1 MGIINVTPDSFSDG
15 GHHDHVDKALQHG
28 RRLVEEGA
36 DILDIGGESTRP
48 GAPPVDVE
56 TELQRVIPVIRGLK
70 DCGAAIS
77 VDTMKPE
84 VMAAALDAG
93 ADLINDVNALRAP
106 GALEVAAGSGCGIC
120 LMHMQGMP
128 QTMQIQPAYEDVV
141 SEVRQFL
148 QARIEAATDAG
159 IARERI
165 VCDPGFGFG
174 KKKAH
179 NISLFR
185 QLPEFAGLSPLLVG
199 ISRKSL
205 FGELTGRP
213 ATERVVASVAAAML
227 AAMKGASILRVH
239 DVAETVD
246 ALRVLHVLGTGLGSH
261 PEQGDHP

>member
-1 MGIINVTPDSFSDG
+1 MGIVNVTPDSFLDG
-15 GHHDHVDKALQHG
+15 GRHSQVDKALQHG
-28 RRLVEEGA
+28 RRLVEDGA

-48 GAPPVDVE
+48 GAIPVDVE
-56 TELQRVIPVIRGLK
+56 TELQRVVPVIRGLK

-84 VMAAALDAG
+84 VMAAALEAG

-106 GALEVAAGSGCGIC
+106 GALDVAAASGCGIC
-120 LMHMQGMP
+120 LMHVQGTP
-128 QTMQIQPAYEDVV
+128 QTMQIEPAYEDVV
-141 SEVRQFL
+141 AEVRRFL
-148 QARIEAATDAG
+148 RTRIKAATAAG

-174 KKKAH
+174 KKTAH
-179 NISLFR
+179 NIALFR
-185 QLPEFAGLSPLLVG
+185 QLPEFAKLSPLLVG

-213 ATERVVASVAAAML
+213 ATERVVASAAAAML

-246 ALRVLHVLGTGLGSH
+246 ALRVLRALGTGR
-261 PEQGDHP
+261 

>member
-1 MGIINVTPDSFSDG
+1 MGIINITPDSFSDG
-15 GHHDHVDKALQHG
+15 GRHDHVDKALAHG

-48 GAPPVDVE
+48 GATPVDVE
-56 TELQRVIPVIRGLK
+56 TELRRVIPVIRGLK

-106 GALEVAAGSGCGIC
+106 GALEVAAGSDCGIC
-120 LMHMQGMP
+120 LMHMQGVP

-213 ATERVVASVAAAML
+213 AAERVVASAAAAML

-246 ALRVLHVLGTGLGSH
+246 ALRVLHVLGTGPGSY
-261 PEQGDHP
+261 PEQGGRA